1 MGHRYKLM
9 ALLVCVI
16 AILILSSA
24 VMHLKARSNDYVD
37 ILTDAFDDNQDIQVS
52 EIFDFDFE
60 RAYVFND
67 CYISGDGFASAYG
80 LDLSISEV
88 RPGTSENIHRIV
100 FVDRNGNLVYEFQY
114 DINQVNFLNEGTI
127 IYPNTR
133 MIKCEPRIAEAI
145 TLFFASTEFYSD

>member
-9 ALLVCVI
+9 ALLVCMI

-24 VMHLKARSNDYVD
+24 VMHLKARANDYVD

-52 EIFDFDFE
+52 EIFDFDFD